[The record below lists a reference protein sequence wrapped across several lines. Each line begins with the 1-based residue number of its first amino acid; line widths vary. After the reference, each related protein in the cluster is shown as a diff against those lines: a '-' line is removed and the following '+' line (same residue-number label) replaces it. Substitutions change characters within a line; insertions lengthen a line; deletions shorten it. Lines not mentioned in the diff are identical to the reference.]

1 MEKNQ
6 FLFLTSLFRTRW
18 GGGKG
23 PLKFEIDCSHSMVK
37 CRNWCRKKGR
47 LCEIPIEGAS
57 QNIQPH
63 NRTWLKCTDSSKVSK
78 RNTNHILCKRKKISN
93 KPEQAYEQPSN
104 MAGFIK
110 GIVFVMDI
118 RWTIWPPAP
127 TKNVTIN
134 STKIIVVY
142 QKESYGVDSQIK
154 RANDWATEQATEQ
167 ATERLLWGTLT
178 LLASNLKQCQFFSR
192 ISKHSSSQK

>member
-104 MAGFIK
+104 MAGFNHRHRLCHGYTMNDMATRSYKKCNNKQYKNNSCLPERI
-110 GIVFVMDI
+110 I
-118 RWTIWPPAP
+118 RSWFSNQASKWL
-127 TKNVTIN
+127 
-134 STKIIVVY
+134 
-142 QKESYGVDSQIK
+142 G
-154 RANDWATEQATEQ
+154 DWASD
-167 ATERLLWGTLT
+167 R
-178 LLASNLKQCQFFSR
+178 ASDRASAMRDIDVISFKPEAMSIFFSH
-192 ISKHSSSQK
+192 K